1 MTEIKVVIGAN
12 YGDEGKGLASNYFSD
27 DKSIT
32 VLTNGGAQ
40 RGHTV
45 TLPDKRRH
53 TFRHFGSGTMIGSAT
68 FFSAD
73 FILNPIVFMQ
83 EYSALVGISDYKPIC
98 FRDKA
103 CRWSTPYDMI
113 INSIRSNGKNAQ
125 ATCGAGIW
133 ETVQRSLN
141 LKYSMPFDSFISLS
155 YFQKVKFLLNI
166 RDNYYKK
173 ENKNLSKELKEIYFS
188 NGLIINFIEDCLHFA
203 HLVRTRKMT
212 FLNGYDKVIFENGQG
227 LLLDGQIKGQEDFTT
242 PSRTG
247 LCRVSD
253 MINRTFNNADVE
265 VCYVSRTYLTR
276 HGRGA
281 MESEIADFKEKNDLV
296 DLTNVPN
303 EFQGSLRYGEINF
316 NKLYDRIEE
325 DFSTRVEDN
334 KNHYSKAVMF
344 THCNKLRPDTDN
356 GVKKYFSCE
365 ETGTEMEVADF

>member
-40 RGHTV
+40 RAHTV
-45 TLPDKRRH
+45 MLPDGRRH
-53 TFRHFGSGTMIGSAT
+53 IFRHFGAGTMIGSAT

-73 FILNPIVFMQ
+73 FILNPITFMQ
-83 EYSALVGISDYKPIC
+83 EYSTLVGIYDCTPIC
-98 FRDKA
+98 FRDSA

-113 INSIRSNGKNAQ
+113 INSIRSRGKDAQ

-141 LKYSMPFDSFISLS
+141 LEYSMPFDNFISLPD
-155 YFQKVKFLLNI
+155 FKKVEFLQNI

-188 NGLIINFIEDCLHFA
+188 NGLMTHFIEDCLNFA
-203 HLVRTRKMT
+203 HLVKTREMI
-212 FLNGYDKVIFENGQG
+212 FLNDYDKVVFENGQG

-253 MINRTFNNADVE
+253 MINKTFNNADVE

-281 MESEIADFKEKNDLV
+281 MESEITDYKEKNNLV
-296 DLTNVPN
+296 DFTNIPN
-303 EFQGSLRYGEINF
+303 VFQGSLRYGEINF
-316 NKLYDRIEE
+316 NKLYNRIEA
-325 DFSTRVEDN
+325 DFSTRVKDN
-334 KNHYSKAVMF
+334 KNHYSKSVMF
-344 THCNKLRPDTDN
+344 THCNKLRPDRDK
-356 GVKKYFSCE
+356 GVKKYFSYE
-365 ETGTEMEVADF
+365 ETGTGMEIADF

>member
-45 TLPDKRRH
+45 ALPDGRRH
-53 TFRHFGSGTMIGSAT
+53 IFRHFGSGTMIGSAT

-73 FILNPIVFMQ
+73 FILNPITFIQ
-83 EYSALVGISDYKPIC
+83 EYSTLVGIFDCNPIC
-98 FRDKA
+98 FRDSA

-113 INSIRSNGKNAQ
+113 INSIRSRGKNAQ

-133 ETVQRSLN
+133 ETVQRSLTSE
-141 LKYSMPFDSFISLS
+141 YSMPFGNFISLP
-155 YFQKVKFLLNI
+155 YLKKVEFLSNI
-166 RDNYYKK
+166 RDNYYEK
-173 ENKNLSKELKEIYFS
+173 ENKNLSEDLKEIYFS
-188 NGLIINFIEDCLHFA
+188 NGLMTHFIEDCLRFA
-203 HLVRTRKMT
+203 DLVTAREMT

-247 LCRVSD
+247 LCRLSD

-281 MESEIADFKEKNDLV
+281 MESEIADFKEKNNLV
-296 DLTNVPN
+296 DFTNIPN
-303 EFQGSLRYGEINF
+303 VFQGSLRYGEINF

-325 DFSTRVEDN
+325 DFSTRVKDN

-344 THCNKLRPDTDN
+344 THCNKLRPDRDN
-356 GVKKYFSCE
+356 GVKKYFSYE
-365 ETGTEMEVADF
+365 ETGTGMEIADF

>member
-12 YGDEGKGLASNYFSD
+12 YSDEGKGLASNYFSD
-27 DKSIT
+27 NKSIT

-45 TLPDKRRH
+45 MLPDGRRH
-53 TFRHFGSGTMIGSAT
+53 IFRHFGAGTMIGSAT

-73 FILNPIVFMQ
+73 FILNPITFMQ
-83 EYSALVGISDYKPIC
+83 EYSTLVGIFDCNPIC
-98 FRDKA
+98 FRDSV

-113 INSIRSNGKNAQ
+113 INSIRSRGKNAQ

-141 LKYSMPFDSFISLS
+141 LEYSMSFDNFISLP
-155 YFQKVKFLLNI
+155 YFKKVEFLRNI

-188 NGLIINFIEDCLHFA
+188 NGLMSHFIEDCLNFA
-203 HLVRTRKMT
+203 HLVKTREMI
-212 FLNGYDKVIFENGQG
+212 FLNDYDKVIFENGQG
-227 LLLDGQIKGQEDFTT
+227 LLLDGQIKGQEDFNT

-253 MINRTFNNADVE
+253 MINKTFNNADVE
-265 VCYVSRTYLTR
+265 VCYISRTYLTR

-281 MESEIADFKEKNDLV
+281 MESEIANYREKNN
-296 DLTNVPN
+296 LTDFTNIPN
-303 EFQGSLRYGEINF
+303 IFQGSLRYGEINF

-325 DFSTRVEDN
+325 DFSIRVKDD
-334 KNHYSKAVMF
+334 KNHYSKAIMF
-344 THCNKLRPDTDN
+344 THCNKLRPDTAN
-356 GVKKYFSCE
+356 GIKKYFSYE
-365 ETGTEMEVADF
+365 ETGAEIEVANF

>member
-27 DKSIT
+27 NKSIT

-45 TLPDKRRH
+45 VLPDRRRH
-53 TFRHFGSGTMIGSAT
+53 TFRHFGSGTMVGSAT

-83 EYSALVGISDYKPIC
+83 EYSALVGISDYKLIC

-113 INSIRSNGKNAQ
+113 INSIRSNGKNAH

-141 LKYSMPFDSFISLS
+141 LEYSMPFNNFISLP
-155 YFQKVKFLLNI
+155 YFEKVKFLTNI

-188 NGLIINFIEDCLHFA
+188 DGLMTNFIEDCLCFVD
-203 HLVRTRKMT
+203 LVKTREML
-212 FLNGYDKVIFENGQG
+212 FLNDYDKVVFENGQG

-325 DFSTRVEDN
+325 DFSSRVKDN

-356 GVKKYFSCE
+356 GVKKYYSCE